1 MANKY
6 VEYFNINEQY
16 FPCID
21 EEAIRAGAPWANT
34 YPHETFITLL
44 RHVERML
51 SGDKKPVWI
60 HGAYGT
66 GKSQCGYALKK
77 ILEVPEAE
85 LRTYWDKFD
94 VLQTNANKDLLEK
107 IVGHKSRRIVT
118 AYRYASGGINGTRDL
133 LLAVQDSIKCER

>member
-51 SGDKKPVWI
+51 SGDKKACVDSRCI
-60 HGAYGT
+60 RHG
-66 GKSQCGYALKK
+66 KEPNPRLC
-77 ILEVPEAE
+77 LEE
-85 LRTYWDKFD
+85 
-94 VLQTNANKDLLEK
+94 N
-107 IVGHKSRRIVT
+107 S
-118 AYRYASGGINGTRDL
+118 
-133 LLAVQDSIKCER
+133 